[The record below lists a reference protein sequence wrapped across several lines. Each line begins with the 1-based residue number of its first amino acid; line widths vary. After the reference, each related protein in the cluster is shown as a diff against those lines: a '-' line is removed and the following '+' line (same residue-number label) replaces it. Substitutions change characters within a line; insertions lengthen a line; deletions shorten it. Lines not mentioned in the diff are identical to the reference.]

1 MFTKVAENLKKLGY
15 QVTVFDTAA
24 QAADYLCGEI
34 KDTTV
39 GFGGSITLLDMGLYE
54 RLQETNKVAWHMYP
68 AAGQNKDELRMLAR
82 NTDVYL
88 TSANGLAETGEIIN
102 IDGTGNRVASTLF
115 GHKKVYFIIGVN
127 KIAPDF
133 DQALWRARN
142 IASPLNARRLNRKT
156 PCAQGDEIKC
166 FDCKSPERIC
176 NGLTVLWRKMGGV
189 KECEVV
195 IIGEELG
202 Y

>member
-15 QVTVFDTAA
+15 QVTVFDTKE

-39 GFGGSITLLDMGLYE
+39 GFGGSITLRDMGLYD

-68 AAGQNKDELRMLAR
+68 AEGQNKDELRMLAR

-88 TSANGLAETGEIIN
+88 PSANGLAETGEIIN
-102 IDGTGNRVASTLF
+102 IDGAGNRVSESIF
-115 GHKKVYFIIGVN
+115 GHKKVYFVIGKN
-127 KIAPDF
+127 KLAEDY
-133 DQALWRARN
+133 DKALWRARN
-142 IASPLNARRLNRKT
+142 IAGPKNAQRLNRKT
-156 PCAQGDEIKC
+156 PCAAKGDRC
-166 FDCKSPERIC
+166 YNCSSPDRIC
-176 NGLTVLWRKMGGV
+176 KVLSVFWGAPMGAD
-189 KECEVV
+189 CEVV
-195 IIGEELG
+195 LIKEDLG

>member
-15 QVTVFDTAA
+15 QVSVFDTKE

-39 GFGGSITLLDMGLYE
+39 GFGGSITLRDMGLYD

-68 AAGQNKDELRMLAR
+68 AEGQNKDELRMLAR

-102 IDGTGNRVASTLF
+102 IDGAGNRVSESIF
-115 GHKKVYFIIGVN
+115 GHKKVYFVIGKN
-127 KIAPDF
+127 KLAEDY
-133 DQALWRARN
+133 DKALWRARN
-142 IASPLNARRLNRKT
+142 IAGPRNAQRLNRKT
-156 PCAQGDEIKC
+156 PCAAKADRC
-166 FDCKSPERIC
+166 YNCSSPDRIC
-176 NGLTVLWRKMGGV
+176 KVLSVFWGAPMGAD
-189 KECEVV
+189 CEVV
-195 IIGEELG
+195 LIKEDLG

>member
-1 MFTKVAENLKKLGY
+1 MFTKVAENLKNLGY
-15 QVTVFDTAA
+15 QVTVFDTKE

-39 GFGGSITLLDMGLYE
+39 GFGGSITLRDMGLYE

-102 IDGTGNRVASTLF
+102 IDGAGNRVSESIF
-115 GHKKVYFIIGVN
+115 GHKKVYFVIGKN
-127 KIAPDF
+127 KLAEDY
-133 DQALWRARN
+133 DKALWRARN
-142 IASPLNARRLNRKT
+142 IAGPKNAQRLGRKT
-156 PCAQGDEIKC
+156 PCAAKADRC
-166 FDCKSPERIC
+166 YNCSSPDRIC
-176 NGLTVLWRKMGGV
+176 KVLSVFWGAPMGAD
-189 KECEVV
+189 CEVV
-195 IIGEELG
+195 LVKEDLG

>member
-15 QVTVFDTAA
+15 QVSVFDTKE

-39 GFGGSITLLDMGLYE
+39 GFGGSITLRDMGLYD

-68 AAGQNKDELRMLAR
+68 AEGQNKDELRMLAR

-102 IDGTGNRVASTLF
+102 IDGAGNRVSESIF
-115 GHKKVYFIIGVN
+115 GHKKVYFVVGKN
-127 KIAPDF
+127 KLAEVYDK
-133 DQALWRARN
+133 ALWRARN
-142 IASPLNARRLNRKT
+142 IAGPKNAQRLNRKT
-156 PCAQGDEIKC
+156 PCAAKADRC
-166 FDCKSPERIC
+166 YNCSSPDRIC
-176 NGLTVLWRKMGGV
+176 KVLSVFWGAPMGAD
-189 KECEVV
+189 CEVV
-195 IIGEELG
+195 LIKEDLG

>member
-15 QVTVFDTAA
+15 QVSVFDTKE

-39 GFGGSITLLDMGLYE
+39 GFGGSITLRDMGLYD

-68 AAGQNKDELRMLAR
+68 AEGQNKDELRMLAR

-88 TSANGLAETGEIIN
+88 TSANGLAEPGEIIN
-102 IDGTGNRVASTLF
+102 IDGAGNRVSESIF
-115 GHKKVYFIIGVN
+115 GHKKVYFVIGKN
-127 KIAPDF
+127 KLAEDY
-133 DQALWRARN
+133 DKALWRARN
-142 IASPLNARRLNRKT
+142 IAGPKNAQRLNRKT
-156 PCAQGDEIKC
+156 PCAAKADRC
-166 FDCKSPERIC
+166 YNCSSPDRIC
-176 NGLTVLWRKMGGV
+176 KVLSVFWGAPMGAD
-189 KECEVV
+189 CEVV
-195 IIGEELG
+195 LIKEDLG

>member
-15 QVTVFDTAA
+15 QVSVFDTKE
-24 QAADYLCGEI
+24 QAADYLCGQI

-39 GFGGSITLLDMGLYE
+39 GFGGSITLRDMGLYD

-68 AAGQNKDELRMLAR
+68 AEGQNKDELRMLAR

-102 IDGTGNRVASTLF
+102 IDGAGNRVSESIF
-115 GHKKVYFIIGVN
+115 GHKKVYFVIGKN
-127 KIAPDF
+127 KLAEDY
-133 DQALWRARN
+133 DKALWRARN
-142 IASPLNARRLNRKT
+142 IAGPKNAQRLGRKT
-156 PCAQGDEIKC
+156 PCAAKGDRCYNCSSPDRICKVLSV
-166 FDCKSPERIC
+166 FWGAPMGADCKV
-176 NGLTVLWRKMGGV
+176 VLI
-189 KECEVV
+189 KED
-195 IIGEELG
+195 LG

>member
-15 QVTVFDTAA
+15 QVSVFDTKE

-39 GFGGSITLLDMGLYE
+39 GFGGSITLRDMGLYD

-68 AAGQNKDELRMLAR
+68 AEGQNKDELRMLAR

-102 IDGTGNRVASTLF
+102 IDGAGNRVSESIF
-115 GHKKVYFIIGVN
+115 GHKKVYFIIGKN
-127 KIAPDF
+127 KLAEDY
-133 DQALWRARN
+133 DKALWRARN
-142 IASPLNARRLNRKT
+142 IAGPKNAQRLNRKT
-156 PCAQGDEIKC
+156 PCAAKADRC
-166 FDCKSPERIC
+166 YNCSSPDRIC
-176 NGLTVLWRKMGGV
+176 KVLSVFWGAPMGAD
-189 KECEVV
+189 CEVV
-195 IIGEELG
+195 LIKEDLG

>member
-15 QVTVFDTAA
+15 QVTVFDTKE

-39 GFGGSITLLDMGLYE
+39 GFGGSITLRDMGLYD

-68 AAGQNKDELRMLAR
+68 AEGQNKDELRMLAR
-82 NTDVYL
+82 NTDVYM

-102 IDGTGNRVASTLF
+102 IDGAGNRVSESIF
-115 GHKKVYFIIGVN
+115 GHKKVYFVIGKN
-127 KIAPDF
+127 KLAEDY
-133 DQALWRARN
+133 DKALWRARN
-142 IASPLNARRLNRKT
+142 IAGPKNAQRLNRKT
-156 PCAQGDEIKC
+156 PCAAKGDRC
-166 FDCKSPERIC
+166 YNCSSPDRIC
-176 NGLTVLWRKMGGV
+176 KVLSVFWGAPMGAD
-189 KECEVV
+189 CEVV
-195 IIGEELG
+195 LIKEDLG

>member
-15 QVTVFDTAA
+15 QVSVFDTKE

-39 GFGGSITLLDMGLYE
+39 GFGGSITLQDMGLYD

-68 AAGQNKDELRMLAR
+68 AEGQNKDELRMLAR

-102 IDGTGNRVASTLF
+102 IDGAGNRVSESIF
-115 GHKKVYFIIGVN
+115 GHKKVYFVIGKN
-127 KIAPDF
+127 KLAEDY
-133 DQALWRARN
+133 DKALWRARN
-142 IASPLNARRLNRKT
+142 IAGPKNAQRLNRKT
-156 PCAQGDEIKC
+156 PCAAKGDRC
-166 FDCKSPERIC
+166 YNCSSPDRIC
-176 NGLTVLWRKMGGV
+176 KVLSVFWGAPMGAD
-189 KECEVV
+189 CEVV
-195 IIGEELG
+195 LIKEDLG

>member
-15 QVTVFDTAA
+15 QVTVFDTKE

-39 GFGGSITLLDMGLYE
+39 GFGGSITLRDMGLYD

-68 AAGQNKDELRMLAR
+68 AEGQNKDELRMLAR

-102 IDGTGNRVASTLF
+102 IDGAGNRVSESIF
-115 GHKKVYFIIGVN
+115 GHKKVYFVIGKN
-127 KIAPDF
+127 KLAEDY
-133 DQALWRARN
+133 DKALWRARN
-142 IASPLNARRLNRKT
+142 IAGPKNAQRLGRKT
-156 PCAQGDEIKC
+156 PCAAKADRC
-166 FDCKSPERIC
+166 YNCSSPDRIC
-176 NGLTVLWRKMGGV
+176 KVLSVFWGAPMGAD
-189 KECEVV
+189 CEVV
-195 IIGEELG
+195 LIKEDLG